1 MPLKLMTVVTDGKS
15 NIGGSPVE
23 AARDAKKA
31 GIVVNAIGIVDS
43 DSLGVMEVKE
53 IARAGG
59 GLYELTRI
67 EDLSE
72 TMQALTQRS
81 VQMTIEEIV
90 NSQIKNIIGK
100 DLKDIN
106 PLVRSQVAEYV
117 ESLSDETD
125 VEMVILLDTSGSML
139 YKIQAA
145 KSSVIDL
152 LNTLSGRKGRFSV
165 ALLQFPGPDSMV
177 KVLCDF
183 TFDPLKLK
191 EIVTAVGTG
200 GNTPTAIAIRE
211 AVSMLV
217 KQPQLE
223 EYTL

>member
-1 MPLKLMTVVTDGKS
+1 MPLKLITVVTDGKS
-15 NIGGSPVE
+15 NIGGSPIE
-23 AARDAKKA
+23 AARDAKRA
-31 GIVVNAIGIVDS
+31 GIIVNAIGIVDS
-43 DSLGVMEVKE
+43 DSSGVVEVKE

-72 TMQALTQRS
+72 TMQALTQKS

-106 PLVRSQVAEYV
+106 PVVRSQVAEYV

-177 KVLCDF
+177 KMLCGF
-183 TFDPLKLK
+183 TCDPLKLE

-211 AVSMLV
+211 AVSMLAR
-217 KQPQLE
+217 QPQLE